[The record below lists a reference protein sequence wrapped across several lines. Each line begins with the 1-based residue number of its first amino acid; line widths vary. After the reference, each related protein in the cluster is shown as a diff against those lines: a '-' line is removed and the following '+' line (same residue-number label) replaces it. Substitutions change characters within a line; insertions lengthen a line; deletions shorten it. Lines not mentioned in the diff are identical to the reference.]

1 MKDPMRHAL
10 ALLQSGVDDQTIPGA
25 TVHVLREG
33 KTVLRTAVGTLDGT
47 LPARL
52 DSRYDLASLTKPLA
66 TASTIVELAGR
77 GDLLLSASIADFL
90 GPTAEPHRAIT
101 VRHLLTHTSGLPGW
115 IPCYKNGTGL
125 DAAVDAILN
134 LTPAV
139 PEKQYE
145 YSCLGYILLAKIVE
159 IVTGDPLD
167 KVAEKRVFKHYGFKS
182 LSFKPGPAKDIA
194 PTRSREGNEPALPVV
209 LHGVV
214 HDGNARAIEADG
226 RSVSGN
232 AGLFGTVDDVA
243 AFGEMVLGHR
253 RPRGR
258 GYSGPVRTQF
268 LYETSQPL
276 GHTIAFF
283 AYTNP
288 LVPRGDLFPDQ
299 SVGHSG
305 YTGTALLLDWMHST
319 TVAVLTN
326 AVYGDNKDQWLVLR
340 RRFMNAVAA
349 AL

>member
-1 MKDPMRHAL
+1 MKDPMRTAL

-25 TVHVLREG
+25 TVHVLRDGE
-33 KTVLRTAVGTLDGT
+33 TVLRSAVGTLDGT

-66 TASTIVELAGR
+66 TAATIVELAGR

-90 GPTAEPHRAIT
+90 GPAAESHRAIT
-101 VRHLLTHTSGLPGW
+101 IRHLLTHTSGLPGW
-115 IPCYKNGTGL
+115 IACYKNGTGL
-125 DAAVDAILN
+125 DAAVDAILK
-134 LTPAV
+134 LPATV
-139 PEKQYE
+139 PEKHYE
-145 YSCLGYILLAKIVE
+145 YSCLGYILLARILQSVA
-159 IVTGDPLD
+159 GDPLD
-167 KVAEKRVFKHYGFKS
+167 KVAGKHVFKRYGFKS
-182 LSFKPGPAKDIA
+182 LGYKPGPGPDIA
-194 PTRSREGNEPALPVV
+194 PTRSREGNEPALPVT

-226 RSVSGN
+226 SSVSGN

-253 RPRGR
+253 RRRQR

-276 GHTIAFF
+276 GHTLAFF
-283 AYTNP
+283 SYTNP

-299 SVGHSG
+299 TVGHSG
-305 YTGTALLLDWMHST
+305 YTGTALLLDWMHDT

-326 AVYGDNKDQWLVLR
+326 AVYGDNKDKWLVLR